1 MSRHFRTFTV
11 VMDVT
16 HLHNSEDETDNKIA
30 KEVAPNAILLM
41 PASDESG
48 LPIVVSQAAHIPFD
62 ELDAVEEGHIVQ
74 LMQDE
79 PKTTAFDTPDSLYQ
93 LIVHN
98 VLSTVK
104 EIFAASITA
113 GVMGFEPSLPEHNK
127 EYKSKAGMMD
137 ATPPEG

>member
-1 MSRHFRTFTV
+1 
-11 VMDVT
+11 MDVS
-16 HLHNSEDETDNKIA
+16 HLHNSEDETDNKTA

-41 PASDESG
+41 PASDENG

-62 ELDAVEEGHIVQ
+62 ELDTVEEGHIVQ

-93 LIVHN
+93 LIIHN
-98 VLSTVK
+98 VLSAVK

-113 GVMGFEPSLPEHNK
+113 GVMGFDSSLPEHNK
-127 EYKSKAGMMD
+127 EYKSKADMMD
-137 ATPPEG
+137 AIPPEG